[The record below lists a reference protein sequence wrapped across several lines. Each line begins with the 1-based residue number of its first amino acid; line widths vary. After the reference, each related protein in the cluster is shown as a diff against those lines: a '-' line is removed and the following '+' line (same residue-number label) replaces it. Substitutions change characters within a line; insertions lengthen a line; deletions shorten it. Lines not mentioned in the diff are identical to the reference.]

1 MNTKIFN
8 LITKNLNQA
17 FNLSKYANIFITK
30 DTEVNILPWTPAR
43 YKKFKNTICDTLDL
57 SCDFKGTV
65 EDIVNELDIKYSHRF
80 FSEVWKP
87 QTEIYTF
94 TGWDL
99 VNEINSSNP
108 NAVLDVGCGYNQF
121 KDKIQNLTGIDPY
134 NSHSDY
140 QVDILEYAKACEP
153 QTYDAIIALGSI
165 NFNSEQDISD
175 RIGACAKLLKPKGKI
190 YFRVNP
196 GIQHEKGPWVDV
208 FPWSFEFAVKFAKQ
222 YQLNIDTYKK
232 DSNDRI
238 YFVYH
243 SK

>member
-1 MNTKIFN
+1 MNTKIFDLVN
-8 LITKNLNQA
+8 KKLQFS
-17 FNLSKYANIFITK
+17 FNLPKYDNISINK
-30 DTEVNILPWTPAR
+30 DTAITELPWTSAR
-43 YKKFKNTICDTLDL
+43 YDKFTESINNTLGVTTNYNNSLENVVNDLD
-57 SCDFKGTV
+57 
-65 EDIVNELDIKYSHRF
+65 NKYMNWF
-80 FSEVWKP
+80 FGEVWKP
-87 QTEIYTF
+87 KTDEYIYT
-94 TGWDL
+94 GWTL
-99 VNEINSSNP
+99 VDTINKQNP
-108 NAVLDVGCGYNQF
+108 DAVLDVGCGYNQF
-121 KDKIQNLTGIDPY
+121 KGRIQNLVGLDPY

-175 RIGACAKLLKPKGKI
+175 RIGACVKLLKPKGKI

-232 DSNDRI
+232 DSNNRI